1 MIVRIL
7 DKNGHV
13 AGGVHVYENNFDGE
27 VTVQNTYHVEV
38 IEDDKNK
45 RDSIFGTNEE
55 QINIQVEPQLL
66 RVAIA
71 QDIVNNIVSQRRGQ
85 SYDPDEDLDYFI
97 NSFLKAETENIRDLV
112 DIMMLD
118 HLEDDNITVKE
129 E

>member
-27 VTVQNTYHVEV
+27 VTVQDTYHVEI

-55 QINIQVEPQLL
+55 QINVQVEPQLL

-71 QDIVNNIVSQRRGQ
+71 QDIVDDIVSQRRGQ
-85 SYDPDEDLDYFI
+85 SYDPDEDLDYFV
-97 NSFLKAETENIRDLV
+97 NSFLEAETEHIRELV
-112 DIMMLD
+112 DEMMLD
-118 HLEDDNITVKE
+118 HLKDDNITVKE